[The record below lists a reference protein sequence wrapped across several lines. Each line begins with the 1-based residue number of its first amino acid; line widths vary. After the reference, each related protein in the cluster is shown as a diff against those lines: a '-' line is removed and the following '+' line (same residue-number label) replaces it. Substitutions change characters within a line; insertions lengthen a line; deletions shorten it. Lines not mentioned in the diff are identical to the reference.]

1 MSLKRN
7 TIAMLY
13 FSALSLLALVT
24 PANAAPI

>member
-24 PANAAPI
+24 PA